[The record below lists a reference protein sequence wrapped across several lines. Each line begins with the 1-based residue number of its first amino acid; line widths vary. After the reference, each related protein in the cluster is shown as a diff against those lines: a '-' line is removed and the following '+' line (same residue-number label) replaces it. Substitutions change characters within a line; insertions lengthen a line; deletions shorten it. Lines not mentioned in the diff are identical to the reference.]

1 MVRIRLRRMGGKKQP
16 SYRLVVTDIRNARN
30 GAFLEIIGN
39 YDPRTNPETVV
50 IQEEKALDWLKKGAQ
65 PTATVA
71 RLLKKTGVMAK
82 FKPVE
87 EKA

>member
-16 SYRLVVTDIRNARN
+16 SYRLVVTDIRTPRN
-30 GAFLEIIGN
+30 GAFVDVIGN
-39 YDPRTNPETVV
+39 YNPRTNPETVV
-50 IQEEKALDWLKKGAQ
+50 IEEEKALHWLKQGAQ

-71 RLLKKTGVMAK
+71 RLLNKTGIMAK
-82 FKPVE
+82 FKPVK